1 MKKILL
7 FFICLLLL
15 LNYSSVITEVNAHSN
30 DEYISNAST
39 NSMLVVNNHKELLR
53 EIGIAVSF
61 FEPTLKI
68 KSTFEPDRLELSFPN
83 IAEQSRKINT
93 FTGSL
98 LNSFKYKYKPCQ
110 GGYEI
115 TFDFHYYISQNQYY
129 EIKNIADE
137 FANNMIG
144 WSDYEKVKYTHDYLI
159 ETCTYDINK
168 DGPYN
173 CLINKRCNC
182 NGYALAFCLIMQSC
196 DIECHYI
203 TGTDHAWN
211 AVKLGSFW
219 YNIDVTWDDTGSGIS
234 YDYFLCGKSEWKKH
248 RTTEATAGFSYNE
261 SEIVNWI
268 GTIFYWGW
276 LPATIAIISTIVYII
291 QKRRGSIYD

>member
-15 LNYSSVITEVNAHSN
+15 LNCPSVITVANAYSN
-30 DEYISNAST
+30 DEYISNTST
-39 NSMLVVNNHKELLR
+39 NSMIVVNNHKELLR
-53 EIGIAVSF
+53 EIGIAVSY

-68 KSTFEPDRLELSFPN
+68 KTTFEPDRLELSFPN
-83 IAEQSRKINT
+83 IADYSRKINV

-98 LNSFKYKYKPCQ
+98 LNHFKYSYVPCA
-110 GGYEI
+110 GGYEM
-115 TFDFHYYISQNQYY
+115 TFSFSYYITEKQYY
-129 EIKNIADE
+129 ELKNFADE
-137 FANNMIG
+137 FANQMVG

-159 ETCTYDINK
+159 ETCDYSREM

-173 CLINKRCNC
+173 CIFNKRCNC
-182 NGYALAFCLIMQSC
+182 NGYALSFCLIMQSC
-196 DIECHYI
+196 DIPCHYI

-211 AVKLGSFW
+211 SVKLGSFW

-234 YDYFLCGKSEWKKH
+234 YDYFLCGRSEWKKH
-248 RTTEATAGFSYNE
+248 RTTEATAGFNYNE
-261 SEIVNWI
+261 NEIINWV

-276 LPATIAIISTIVYII
+276 LPMLITIIGVVFYLIR
-291 QKRRGSIYD
+291 KKRGSIYD